1 MQESQK
7 GPSKVI
13 TLEDDP
19 VALERDLENLKKN
32 AIDLGASMAEI
43 IPAEWIEIDER
54 VRLKCSIPTCPYF
67 DKSIH
72 CPPHSPDLDLMRK
85 TIDRYHHAILFAL
98 DIIPTTDFSDHSK
111 GGETS
116 KKWAN
121 KCLEITGKLETL
133 AFGNGYHLAMGFS
146 QASCLK
152 ALCGQDRCLVLDGG
166 NCPYPLKSRPSM
178 ESVGIDVY
186 RLVTK
191 VGWDVYPIYRSVD
204 PKAVRRA
211 LSVGIVLIK

>member
-1 MQESQK
+1 MQEGKK

-19 VALERDLENLKKN
+19 VALERDLENFKKK
-32 AIDLGASMAEI
+32 ALGLGASMADI

-85 TIDRYHHAILFAL
+85 TISRYHHAVLFAL
-98 DIIPTTDFSDHSK
+98 DILPTTDFSDHSK
-111 GGETS
+111 GGEAS

-121 KCLEITGKLETL
+121 KCLEITGKLETF
-133 AFGNGYHLAMGFS
+133 AFGSGYHLAMGFS

-166 NCPYPLKSRPSM
+166 KCPYPLKSRPSM

-186 RLVTK
+186 RLVTR
-191 VGWDVYPIYRSVD
+191 VGWDIYPIYRSVD
-204 PKAVRRA
+204 PEKVPRA
-211 LSVGIVLIK
+211 LSVGIVFIL